1 MEIFEVSIESL
12 ILIILLLL
20 FAGLLAGSESA
31 LTSLS
36 RLLIEEI
43 VEAKPNYKIKFQ
55 NFVAN
60 PAKFLNVLLLVRKS
74 CELTAT
80 ATVAVYFV
88 EGSSNKGLA
97 LFWAIALMVA
107 ISYVVVGVGPR
118 TLGKQHAIKWA
129 RLAITIA
136 VVLSK
141 LLGPLTTLLIRI
153 GNALTPGK
161 GFKSG
166 PFSTEAEFRDL
177 VDQASESGFVEESER
192 EMIHSV
198 FDLGE
203 TLVRE
208 LMVPRTEMVWI
219 EADKTVR
226 QGLSL
231 ALRSGFTRIPVIS
244 ENLDNVVGIA
254 YVKDLA
260 KRVHDNPNS
269 EVNEKVEEH
278 LRKATFV
285 PENKTADDLLKQMQR
300 DQIHMAIVVDEYGG
314 TAGIITIE
322 DILEEIVGE
331 IADEYDDNESEEV
344 EWLNENKA
352 RISARLHVEDFAEK
366 FDSSFTDEEIED
378 VDSIGGLIA
387 KHLGRVPIP
396 GSTITVPGWK
406 LTAERPSGRRHRI
419 ATVLVEKIEESG
431 KISDQL

>member
-1 MEIFEVSIESL
+1 MSIGTL
-12 ILIILLLL
+12 LLIIFLLLV
-20 FAGLLAGSESA
+20 AGFLAGSESA

-43 VEAKPNYKIKFQ
+43 VESKPKYKKRFE
-55 NFVAN
+55 NFVEN
-60 PAKFLNVLLLVRKS
+60 PARFLNVILLVRKT

-80 ATVAVYFV
+80 ALVATFFV
-88 EGSSNKGLA
+88 EQNSNKALA
-97 LFWAIALMVA
+97 LFGAISLMVA

-129 RLAITIA
+129 RPAITSA
-136 VVLSK
+136 VLLSK
-141 LLGPLTTLLIRI
+141 LLGPLTTLLIGI
-153 GNALTPGK
+153 GNAITPGK

-166 PFSTEAEFRDL
+166 PFSTEAEFRDM

-231 ALRSGFTRIPVIS
+231 ALRSGFTRIPVIAD
-244 ENLDNVVGIA
+244 NLDNLVGIA

-269 EVNEKVEEH
+269 ELSEKVEEH

-285 PENKTADDLLKQMQR
+285 PENQTADDLLKQMQR

-331 IADEYDDNESEEV
+331 ISDEYDDNETEEI
-344 EWLNENKA
+344 EWLDENKA
-352 RISARLHVEDFAEK
+352 RISARLHVEDFAEQFETK
-366 FDSSFTDEEIED
+366 FTEDEVED

-396 GSTITVPGWK
+396 GSTIIVPGWK

-419 ATVLVEKIEESG
+419 ATVLAERIAESG
-431 KISDQL
+431 KATDQL

>member
-1 MEIFEVSIESL
+1 MEIFEVSFESL

-43 VEAKPNYKIKFQ
+43 VEAKPNYKIKFK

>member
-1 MEIFEVSIESL
+1 MSIGTL
-12 ILIILLLL
+12 LLIIFLLLI
-20 FAGLLAGSESA
+20 AGFLAGSESA

-43 VEAKPNYKIKFQ
+43 VESKPKYKKRFE
-55 NFVAN
+55 NFVEN
-60 PAKFLNVLLLVRKS
+60 PARFLNVILLVRKT

-80 ATVAVYFV
+80 ALVATFFV
-88 EGSSNKGLA
+88 EQNSNKALA
-97 LFWAIALMVA
+97 LFGAISLMVA

-129 RLAITIA
+129 RPAITSA
-136 VVLSK
+136 VLLSK
-141 LLGPLTTLLIRI
+141 LLGPLTTLLIGI
-153 GNALTPGK
+153 GNAITPGK

-166 PFSTEAEFRDL
+166 PFSTEAEFRDM

-231 ALRSGFTRIPVIS
+231 ALRSGFTRIPVIAD
-244 ENLDNVVGIA
+244 NVDNVVGIA

-269 EVNEKVEEH
+269 ELSEKVEEH

-285 PENKTADDLLKQMQR
+285 PESQTADDLLKQMQR

-331 IADEYDDNESEEV
+331 ISDEYDDNETEEI
-344 EWLNENKA
+344 EWLDENKA
-352 RISARLHVEDFAEK
+352 RISARLHVEDFAEQFETK
-366 FDSSFTDEEIED
+366 FTEDEVED

-396 GSTITVPGWK
+396 GSTIIVPGWK

-419 ATVLVEKIEESG
+419 ATVLAERIAESG
-431 KISDQL
+431 KATDQL

>member
-1 MEIFEVSIESL
+1 MSIGTL
-12 ILIILLLL
+12 LLIIFLLLV
-20 FAGLLAGSESA
+20 AGFLAGSESA

-43 VEAKPNYKIKFQ
+43 VESKPKYKKRFE
-55 NFVAN
+55 NFVEN
-60 PAKFLNVLLLVRKS
+60 PARFLNVILLVRKT

-80 ATVAVYFV
+80 ALVATFFV
-88 EGSSNKGLA
+88 EQNSNKALA
-97 LFWAIALMVA
+97 LFGAISLMVA

-129 RLAITIA
+129 RPAITSA
-136 VVLSK
+136 VLLSK
-141 LLGPLTTLLIRI
+141 LLGPLTTLLIGI
-153 GNALTPGK
+153 GNAITPGK

-166 PFSTEAEFRDL
+166 PFSTEAEFRDM

-231 ALRSGFTRIPVIS
+231 ALRSGFTRIPVIAD
-244 ENLDNVVGIA
+244 NLDNVVGIA

-269 EVNEKVEEH
+269 ELREKVEEH

-285 PENKTADDLLKQMQR
+285 PESQTADDLLKQMQR

-331 IADEYDDNESEEV
+331 ISDEYDDNETEEI
-344 EWLNENKA
+344 EWLDENKA
-352 RISARLHVEDFAEK
+352 RISARLHVEDFAEQFETK
-366 FDSSFTDEEIED
+366 FTEDEVED

-396 GSTITVPGWK
+396 GSTIIVPGWK

-419 ATVLVEKIEESG
+419 ATVLAERIAESG
-431 KISDQL
+431 KATDQL

>member
-1 MEIFEVSIESL
+1 MSIGTL
-12 ILIILLLL
+12 LLIIFLLLV
-20 FAGLLAGSESA
+20 AGFLAGSESA

-43 VEAKPNYKIKFQ
+43 VESKPKYKKRFE
-55 NFVAN
+55 NFVEN
-60 PAKFLNVLLLVRKS
+60 PARFLNVILLVRKT

-80 ATVAVYFV
+80 ALVATFFV
-88 EGSSNKGLA
+88 EQNSNKALA
-97 LFWAIALMVA
+97 LFGAISLMVA

-129 RLAITIA
+129 RPAITSA
-136 VVLSK
+136 VLLSK
-141 LLGPLTTLLIRI
+141 LLGPLTTLLIGI
-153 GNALTPGK
+153 GNAITPGK

-166 PFSTEAEFRDL
+166 PFSTEAEFRDM

-231 ALRSGFTRIPVIS
+231 ALRSGFTRIPVIAD
-244 ENLDNVVGIA
+244 NLDNVVGIA

-269 EVNEKVEEH
+269 ELSEKVEEH

-285 PENKTADDLLKQMQR
+285 PESQTADDLLKQMQR

-322 DILEEIVGE
+322 DILEEIVGD
-331 IADEYDDNESEEV
+331 ISDEYDDNETEEI
-344 EWLNENKA
+344 EWLDENKA
-352 RISARLHVEDFAEK
+352 RISARLHVEDFAEQFETK
-366 FDSSFTDEEIED
+366 FTEDEVED

-396 GSTITVPGWK
+396 GSTIIVPGWK

-419 ATVLVEKIEESG
+419 ATVLAERIAESG
-431 KISDQL
+431 KATDQL

>member
-1 MEIFEVSIESL
+1 MSIGTL
-12 ILIILLLL
+12 LLIIFLLLV
-20 FAGLLAGSESA
+20 AGFLAGSESA

-43 VEAKPNYKIKFQ
+43 VESKPKYKKRFE
-55 NFVAN
+55 NFVEN
-60 PAKFLNVLLLVRKS
+60 PARFLNVILLVRKT

-80 ATVAVYFV
+80 ALVATFFV
-88 EGSSNKGLA
+88 EQNSNKALA
-97 LFWAIALMVA
+97 LFGAISLMVA

-129 RLAITIA
+129 RPAITSA
-136 VVLSK
+136 VLLSK
-141 LLGPLTTLLIRI
+141 LLGPLTTLLIGI
-153 GNALTPGK
+153 GNAITPGK

-166 PFSTEAEFRDL
+166 PFSTEAEFRDM

-231 ALRSGFTRIPVIS
+231 ALRSGFTRIPVIAD
-244 ENLDNVVGIA
+244 NLDNVVGIA

-269 EVNEKVEEH
+269 ELSEKVEEH

-285 PENKTADDLLKQMQR
+285 PESQTADDLLKQMQR

-331 IADEYDDNESEEV
+331 ISDEYDDNETEEI
-344 EWLNENKA
+344 EWLDENKA
-352 RISARLHVEDFAEK
+352 RISARLHVEDFAEQFETK
-366 FDSSFTDEEIED
+366 FSEDEVED
-378 VDSIGGLIA
+378 FDSIGGVIA

-396 GSTITVPGWK
+396 GSTIIVPGWK

-419 ATVLVEKIEESG
+419 ATVLAERIAESG
-431 KISDQL
+431 KATDQL

>member
-1 MEIFEVSIESL
+1 MSIGTL
-12 ILIILLLL
+12 LLIIFLLLV
-20 FAGLLAGSESA
+20 AGFLAGSESA

-43 VEAKPNYKIKFQ
+43 VESKPKYKKRFE
-55 NFVAN
+55 NFVEN
-60 PAKFLNVLLLVRKS
+60 PARFLNVILLVRKT

-80 ATVAVYFV
+80 ALVATFFV
-88 EGSSNKGLA
+88 EQNSNKALA
-97 LFWAIALMVA
+97 LFGAISLMVA

-129 RLAITIA
+129 RPAITSA
-136 VVLSK
+136 VLLSK
-141 LLGPLTTLLIRI
+141 LLGPLTTLLIGI
-153 GNALTPGK
+153 GNAITPGK

-166 PFSTEAEFRDL
+166 PFSTEAEFRDM

-231 ALRSGFTRIPVIS
+231 ALRSGFTRIPVIAD
-244 ENLDNVVGIA
+244 NLDNVVGIA

-269 EVNEKVEEH
+269 ELSEKVEEH

-285 PENKTADDLLKQMQR
+285 PESQTADDLLKQMQR
-300 DQIHMAIVVDEYGG
+300 DQIHMAIVVDDYGG

-331 IADEYDDNESEEV
+331 ISDEYDDNETEEI
-344 EWLNENKA
+344 EWLDENKA
-352 RISARLHVEDFAEK
+352 RISARLHVEDFAEQFETK
-366 FDSSFTDEEIED
+366 FTEDEVED

-396 GSTITVPGWK
+396 GSTIIVPGWK

-419 ATVLVEKIEESG
+419 ATVLAERIAESG
-431 KISDQL
+431 KATDQL

>member
-1 MEIFEVSIESL
+1 MSIGTL
-12 ILIILLLL
+12 LLIIFLLLV
-20 FAGLLAGSESA
+20 AGFLAGSESA

-43 VEAKPNYKIKFQ
+43 VESKPKYKKRFE
-55 NFVAN
+55 NFVEN
-60 PAKFLNVLLLVRKS
+60 PARFLNVILLVRKT

-80 ATVAVYFV
+80 ALVATFFV
-88 EGSSNKGLA
+88 EQNSNKALA
-97 LFWAIALMVA
+97 LFGAISLMVA

-129 RLAITIA
+129 RPAITSA
-136 VVLSK
+136 VLLSK
-141 LLGPLTTLLIRI
+141 LLGPLTTLLIGI
-153 GNALTPGK
+153 GNAITPGK

-166 PFSTEAEFRDL
+166 PFSTEAEFRDM

-231 ALRSGFTRIPVIS
+231 ALRSGFTRIPVIAD
-244 ENLDNVVGIA
+244 NLDNVVGIA

-269 EVNEKVEEH
+269 ELSEKVEEH

-285 PENKTADDLLKQMQR
+285 PESQTADDLLKQMQR

-331 IADEYDDNESEEV
+331 ISDEYDDNETEEI
-344 EWLNENKA
+344 EWLDENKA
-352 RISARLHVEDFAEK
+352 RISARIHVEDFAEQFETK
-366 FDSSFTDEEIED
+366 FTEDEVED

-396 GSTITVPGWK
+396 GSTIIVPGWK

-419 ATVLVEKIEESG
+419 ATVLAERIAESG
-431 KISDQL
+431 KATDQL

>member
-1 MEIFEVSIESL
+1 MSL
-12 ILIILLLL
+12 ATLFSVIILLV
-20 FAGLLAGSESA
+20 FAGFLAGSESA

-36 RLLIEEI
+36 RLLIEQ
-43 VEAKPNYKIKFQ
+43 VVDVKPKYANRFSR
-55 NFVAN
+55 FTEN
-60 PAKFLNVLLLVRKS
+60 PARYLNVLLLVRKS

-80 ATVAVYFV
+80 VLVAAAFI
-88 EGSSNKGLA
+88 EITDNKAVA
-97 LFWAIALMVA
+97 LTQTIVLMVA
-107 ISYVVVGVGPR
+107 ISYVIVGVGPR
-118 TLGKQHAIKWA
+118 TLGKQNALSWSKPAI
-129 RLAITIA
+129 ITA
-136 VVLSK
+136 DLLSK
-141 LLGPLTTLLIRI
+141 LLSPLTNLLITV
-153 GNALTPGK
+153 GNAITPGK

-203 TLVRE
+203 TMVRE

-219 EADKTVR
+219 ESGKNLR

-260 KRVHDNPNS
+260 RRVHENHDAEQS
-269 EVNEKVEEH
+269 ENVEEH
-278 LRKATFV
+278 LRKATYV
-285 PENKTADDLLKQMQR
+285 PETKTADELLKQMQR

-314 TAGIITIE
+314 TAGLITIE

-331 IADEYDDNESEEV
+331 IADEYDDDEAEEV
-344 EWLNENKA
+344 EWIDKEKA

-366 FDSSFTDEEIED
+366 FETSFTVEEIED
-378 VDSIGGLIA
+378 VDTIGGLIA

-406 LTAERPSGRRHRI
+406 LTAERPVGRRHRI
-419 ATVLVEKIEESG
+419 ATVLVEKIAETSQAT
-431 KISDQL
+431 DQL

>member
-1 MEIFEVSIESL
+1 MSIGTL
-12 ILIILLLL
+12 LLIIFLLLV
-20 FAGLLAGSESA
+20 AGFLAGSESA

-43 VEAKPNYKIKFQ
+43 VESKPKYKKRFE
-55 NFVAN
+55 NFVEN
-60 PAKFLNVLLLVRKS
+60 PARFLNVILLVRKT

-80 ATVAVYFV
+80 ALVATFFV
-88 EGSSNKGLA
+88 EQNSNKALA
-97 LFWAIALMVA
+97 LFGAISLMVA

-129 RLAITIA
+129 RPAITSA
-136 VVLSK
+136 VLLSK
-141 LLGPLTTLLIRI
+141 LLGPLTTLLIGI
-153 GNALTPGK
+153 GNAITPGK

-166 PFSTEAEFRDL
+166 PFSTEAEFRDM

-231 ALRSGFTRIPVIS
+231 ALRSGFTRIPVIAD
-244 ENLDNVVGIA
+244 NLDNVVGIA

-269 EVNEKVEEH
+269 ELSEKVEEH

-285 PENKTADDLLKQMQR
+285 PESQTADDLLKQMQR

-331 IADEYDDNESEEV
+331 ISDEYDDNETEEI
-344 EWLNENKA
+344 EWLDENKA
-352 RISARLHVEDFAEK
+352 RISARLHVEDFAEQFETK
-366 FDSSFTDEEIED
+366 FTEDEVED

-396 GSTITVPGWK
+396 GSTIIVPGWK
-406 LTAERPSGRRHRI
+406 ITAERPSGRRHRI
-419 ATVLVEKIEESG
+419 ATVLAERIAESG
-431 KISDQL
+431 KATDQL

>member
-1 MEIFEVSIESL
+1 MSIGTL
-12 ILIILLLL
+12 LLIIFLLLV
-20 FAGLLAGSESA
+20 AGFLAGSESA

-43 VEAKPNYKIKFQ
+43 VESKPKYKKRFE
-55 NFVAN
+55 NFVEN
-60 PAKFLNVLLLVRKS
+60 PARFLNVILLVRKT

-80 ATVAVYFV
+80 ALVATFFV
-88 EGSSNKGLA
+88 EQNSNKALA
-97 LFWAIALMVA
+97 LFGAISLMVA

-129 RLAITIA
+129 RPAMTSA
-136 VVLSK
+136 VLLSK
-141 LLGPLTTLLIRI
+141 LLGPLTTLLIGI
-153 GNALTPGK
+153 GNAITPGK

-166 PFSTEAEFRDL
+166 PFSTEAEFRDM

-231 ALRSGFTRIPVIS
+231 ALRSGFTRIPVIAD
-244 ENLDNVVGIA
+244 NLDNVVGIA

-269 EVNEKVEEH
+269 ELSEKVEEH

-285 PENKTADDLLKQMQR
+285 PESQTADDLLKQMQR

-331 IADEYDDNESEEV
+331 ISDEYDDNETEEI
-344 EWLNENKA
+344 EWLDENKA
-352 RISARLHVEDFAEK
+352 RILARLHVEDFAEQFETK
-366 FDSSFTDEEIED
+366 FTEDEVED

-396 GSTITVPGWK
+396 GSTIIVPGWK

-419 ATVLVEKIEESG
+419 ATVLAERIAESG
-431 KISDQL
+431 KATDQL